1 MRDIII
7 IHLAGN
13 EERGYLIEETPIG
26 IKFHSDDSG
35 KEVLM
40 HPSQF
45 RSMEIIPAKGVKV

>member
-7 IHLAGN
+7 IHLSGN

-35 KEVLM
+35 KDTLI

-45 RSMEIIPAKGVKV
+45 KRMEIIPAKGVKV